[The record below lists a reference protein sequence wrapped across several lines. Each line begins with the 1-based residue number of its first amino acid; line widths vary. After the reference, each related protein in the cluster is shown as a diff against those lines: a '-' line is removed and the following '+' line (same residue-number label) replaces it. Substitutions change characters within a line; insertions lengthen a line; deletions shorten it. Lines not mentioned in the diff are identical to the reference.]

1 MLGQEINHIPSK
13 HPNQVYSSLRLVEA
27 VNWQHGREFFKLLL
41 LQPKWFFSSTFITIG
56 LKKSFISQPEEDVY
70 RVSDMLI
77 NMLSWNVSITHD
89 TKLQKRFRFSTLVQ
103 KLQNYK
109 Y

>member
-1 MLGQEINHIPSK
+1 MATWTRVFEIVIIATK
-13 HPNQVYSSLRLVEA
+13 VV
-27 VNWQHGREFFKLLL
+27 
-41 LQPKWFFSSTFITIG
+41 FSSTFITIG

-89 TKLQKRFRFSTLVQ
+89 TKLQRDLDFKPW
-103 KLQNYK
+103 YK
-109 Y
+109 SYKTINIRRLIWIVLAAAERMALGG